1 MVPVPPSVSLADELR
16 ARGLRLTAQRQLVL
30 ESVYRLGHATPD
42 QVHAEVAR
50 TAAGVNITTVYR
62 TLELL
67 EELGLVTHAHLS
79 HGAPTYHAIGRA
91 APALLLVC
99 RLLQGLSI
107 GGEYVGANIL
117 ILEHA
122 GSGRYGRAVSA
133 NQIASYLGAAA
144 AAATS
149 LFLTAALLL
158 AVAPGPGMLYVL
170 ARSLA
175 GGRREGVLSALGTF
189 VGGMVHVLA
198 AAAGVSVVLAR
209 SAVAF
214 ATVKYAGAAYLC
226 FLGVRM
232 ILAAWRDK
240 DELPTAALPPPR
252 NPFWQ
257 GIATEVLNPKTALFF
272 LSFIPQFVNREAG
285 HVFAQ
290 FLALGAV
297 SVTLNTSADLV
308 VTMFA
313 GPLGNRIRSSAR
325 FRRAQR
331 TATGGIMIGL
341 GTYLAVSKSE

>member
-1 MVPVPPSVSLADELR
+1 MMNSGKLA
-16 ARGLRLTAQRQLVL
+16 
-30 ESVYRLGHATPD
+30 
-42 QVHAEVAR
+42 
-50 TAAGVNITTVYR
+50 
-62 TLELL
+62 
-67 EELGLVTHAHLS
+67 
-79 HGAPTYHAIGRA
+79 
-91 APALLLVC
+91 
-99 RLLQGLSI
+99 
-107 GGEYVGANIL
+107 
-117 ILEHA
+117 
-122 GSGRYGRAVSA
+122 
-133 NQIASYLGAAA
+133 
-144 AAATS
+144 

-175 GGRREGVLSALGTF
+175 GGRRDGVLSALGTF
-189 VGGMVHVLA
+189 AGGMVHVLA

-226 FLGVRM
+226 FLGIRM
-232 ILAAWRDK
+232 IWAAWRDG
-240 DELPTAALPPPR
+240 DELPAAALPPAR

-313 GPLGNRIRSSAR
+313 GPLGNRIRASAR